1 MLTQSYRREIYY
13 IITAEYFNIVIFV
26 VWHFF
31 YNQQRVPYCVRKN
44 NGRKKFLLVLWGVA
58 KDKPNFFDRKKITI
72 NNGKNNKLISFSSLA
87 GEQ

>member
-31 YNQQRVPYCVRKN
+31 YNQQRVPYCVEKIM
-44 NGRKKFLLVLWGVA
+44 VA
-58 KDKPNFFDRKKITI
+58 K
-72 NNGKNNKLISFSSLA
+72 SFYYYYTA
-87 GEQ
+87 GCTRRASFLRQ

>member
-1 MLTQSYRREIYY
+1 ME
-13 IITAEYFNIVIFV
+13 
-26 VWHFF
+26 
-31 YNQQRVPYCVRKN
+31 RKN